1 MDSINYRRLA
11 ELRERMGLTQTELAD
26 KVYVT
31 CQMINQVE
39 HGVKTPSVPLLKR
52 IAAVL
57 GVPAADLM

>member
-31 CQMINQVE
+31 RQMINQVE

-57 GVPAADLM
+57 NVPAAELM